1 MSNLWN
7 FVSDVD
13 RGEKNAKQ
21 YAQLNAVQTRISS
34 TKSKEVLTAQAPTP
48 QKRPPKADSISA
60 PAVQSPEDALQLLRS
75 EPDTD
80 SLLATL
86 ERLSSVNG
94 LQLGFDIHTP
104 SPVGAHIVNTI
115 VSSIVPTFWS
125 ALEEQDQALIT
136 AVLLNVAGLNSVIA
150 RIQLL
155 ISQTK
160 NSKAK
165 DHLPALQ
172 DVFDVANSLFT
183 GDDRVSMLWA
193 GLWRSTQDKMKRDL
207 AWKECSSL
215 LGSGKVSNVLAEAED
230 ALRSN
235 GNDHAAKSPIANAH
249 QYATWLGSNIAK
261 SLDLDDHKGQEES
274 RSAIAI
280 LFARSLSLGQP
291 VALMRATHT
300 KILQSSPRASAELVA
315 IVKKLPAF
323 AQRRYLDY
331 TLRWLAGI
339 ESRISGPASTLPGQ
353 AAEAA
358 AIAAFL
364 QSISTDSDSLKQ
376 HLSSVLSDPAQASSL
391 SLLAIR
397 GSIAA
402 LAATCPDDLD
412 SLVERCLKVFGD
424 QMFVRH
430 SPILQQESI
439 AQALLIAAGY
449 VHRRSP
455 MALLMTVRSSGH
467 MQGVSNR
474 LDASNARAR
483 WLGMIMGTALSSMID
498 KEGSK
503 LRFGTDDMQG
513 PEADQY
519 FALININDQ
528 PSTLGEFLKLVAEKP
543 ENKRSLVQRATRPPT
558 MPKIDGKPTF
568 GPVRPPAR
576 AQTEIEGN
584 QVTEISDS
592 DSEDDDG
599 LTPYAKPDSDAEDS
613 DEDATLVNRDKT
625 RAPVYIRDLMAMLRN
640 TEKHDRFE
648 LGIKHAAP
656 LIRRKSNFG
665 REVTD
670 HAEELARILCSL
682 QDPFDTDNFE
692 EMRLQALIAVILSDA
707 SAIAPWLSRQAFAGE
722 FSISQRCV
730 MLTALGLSGRELA
743 GLKEMDGGLNPEM
756 PKATSFPS
764 KKLPP
769 HLHSLYNPSSS
780 QTANPPS
787 TKRLEAASASLE
799 HSLLQPMAL
808 SAADKTT
815 AHLNAVK
822 VRTFSSRMAVERTRR
837 KPTPNKLAQVF
848 PQAYFHPL
856 VTRYQQEIAAYG
868 SGSVWCTTPFLLVTF
883 IKTLAL
889 LFHASGP
896 ATLDLSQL
904 TTDFWDLLLSLRV
917 RAVGH
922 VNVLEAV
929 LFGLLTVLQVNED
942 KRAIAQVHSKQL
954 LETQQ
959 WADMVFER
967 TGQGRLVQQEGQG
980 EEAKVRTLA
989 AAVLVNT
996 GEVMEAH
1003 RKVLM
1008 GDMMGM

>member
-1 MSNLWN
+1 MSDLWN
-7 FVSDVD
+7 VVGDVD
-13 RGEKNAKQ
+13 RGEKNTKQ
-21 YAQLNAVQTRISS
+21 QNQLNAVQTRIS
-34 TKSKEVLTAQAPTP
+34 TAKSKEVQEVLTTQASKP
-48 QKRPPKADSISA
+48 QPISSKADKIDASS
-60 PAVQSPEDALQLLRS
+60 VQGPEDALQLLRS

-86 ERLSSVNG
+86 KRLSSVNG
-94 LQLGFDIHTP
+94 LQVDFDIHSP
-104 SPVGAHIVNTI
+104 SPMGAQIVNII
-115 VSSIVPTFWS
+115 VSAIIPTFWS
-125 ALEEQDQALIT
+125 ALEAQDRALIT
-136 AVLLNVAGLNSVIA
+136 AALFNVAGINSVIA

-155 ISQTK
+155 ILQTK
-160 NSKAK
+160 NSKAQ
-165 DHLPALQ
+165 DHLPALR
-172 DVFDVANSLFT
+172 DVFDVANNLLK
-183 GDDRVSMLWA
+183 GDDRVSALWA

-215 LGSGKVSNVLAEAED
+215 LGSGKMSNVLAEAED
-230 ALRSN
+230 VLRSN
-235 GNDHAAKSPIANAH
+235 GGDHAAKSTVANAH
-249 QYATWLGSNIAK
+249 QYATWLGSNIAR
-261 SLDLDDHKGQEES
+261 SLELEDQDSREDT
-274 RSAIAI
+274 RSAIAV
-280 LFARSLSLGQP
+280 LFARALSLGQP
-291 VALMRATHT
+291 VALMRATHA
-300 KILQSSPRASAELVA
+300 KVLQGSSQAVSELVKV
-315 IVKKLPAF
+315 VKKLPTF

-331 TLRWLAGI
+331 TLRWLASI
-339 ESRISGPASTLPGQ
+339 ESHTSGPDSTLPGQ
-353 AAEAA
+353 MAEAP
-358 AIAAFL
+358 AIAALL
-364 QSISTDSDSLKQ
+364 QSISNDNDLLKH
-376 HLSSVLSDPAQASSL
+376 HLSSFLSDPAQVSSL
-391 SLLAIR
+391 SLLAMR
-397 GSIAA
+397 SSIAA
-402 LAATCPDDLD
+402 LNATCPDDLD
-412 SLVERCLKVFGD
+412 SLVERCLKVFSD

-483 WLGMIMGTALSSMID
+483 WLGMIVGTALSSLVD
-498 KEGSK
+498 KAGSK
-503 LRFGTDDMQG
+503 LSFGTDDMQG
-513 PEADQY
+513 PEADRY
-519 FALININDQ
+519 FALIKINDQ
-528 PSTLGEFLKLVAEKP
+528 PSTLEEFLKFGIEKP
-543 ENKRSLVQRATRPPT
+543 ESKRPIAHRAAKPPA

-568 GPVRPPAR
+568 GPVRPPAK
-576 AQTEIEGN
+576 AQTEVEGN
-584 QVTEISDS
+584 QITELSDTDS
-592 DSEDDDG
+592 DLDDG

-625 RAPVYIRDLMAMLRN
+625 RAPVYIRDLMSMLRN

-682 QDPFDTDNFE
+682 QDPFDTENFE

-743 GLKEMDGGLNPEM
+743 GLKEMDGLNPEM
-756 PKATSFPS
+756 PNTAFPS

-769 HLHSLYNPSSS
+769 HLHSLYSSS
-780 QTANPPS
+780 SSPDPSS
-787 TKRLEAASASLE
+787 TKRLEAASKSLE

-808 SAADKTT
+808 QAADKST

-837 KPTPNKLAQVF
+837 KPAPNQLAQIF

-868 SGSVWCTTPFLLVTF
+868 SGSVWASTPFLLVTL

-896 ATLDLSQL
+896 ATLGLEAL
-904 TTDFWDLLLSLRV
+904 TADFWDLLLSLRV
-917 RAVGH
+917 QAVGH
-922 VNVLEAV
+922 VNVLEAL

-942 KRAIAQVHSKQL
+942 KEAIARVHSKQL

-967 TGQGRLVQQEGQG
+967 TGQGRLVQQEGKG

>member
-7 FVSDVD
+7 VVSDVD
-13 RGEKNAKQ
+13 RGDKNDKQ
-21 YAQLNAVQTRISS
+21 HAQLNAVQTRISS
-34 TKSKEVLTAQAPTP
+34 IKSKDVITKQAPSP
-48 QKRPPKADSISA
+48 QQKTPKADIIDAS
-60 PAVQSPEDALQLLRS
+60 AVQSPEDALQLLRS

-80 SLLATL
+80 SLLSTL
-86 ERLSSVNG
+86 KRLSSVDG
-94 LQLGFDIHTP
+94 LQSGFDIHSP
-104 SPVGAHIVNTI
+104 SPVGAQVVNTI

-136 AVLLNVAGLNSVIA
+136 AALFNVAGINNLIA
-150 RIQLL
+150 KIQLL

-160 NSKAK
+160 NSKAQ
-165 DHLPALQ
+165 DHLPALR
-172 DVFDVANSLFT
+172 DVFDVANSLFK
-183 GDDRVSMLWA
+183 GDDRVSTLWA
-193 GLWRSTQDKMKRDL
+193 ELWRSTQDRIRREL
-207 AWKECSSL
+207 AWKECAGQ
-215 LGSGKVSNVLAEAED
+215 LGSGKLSNVLAEAED
-230 ALRSN
+230 ILRSN
-235 GNDHAAKSPIANAH
+235 GGEHSAKSTIANAH
-249 QYATWLGSNIAK
+249 QYATWLGSNIAQT
-261 SLDLDDHKGQEES
+261 LDLNDQKAREETH
-274 RSAIAI
+274 SAVAV
-280 LFARSLSLGQP
+280 LFAKALSLGQP
-291 VALMRATHT
+291 VALMRAAHT
-300 KILQSSPRASAELVA
+300 KALQVSAQALEGLVVV
-315 IVKKLPAF
+315 VKKLPTF
-323 AQRRYLDY
+323 AQRRYLDF

-339 ESRISGPASTLPGQ
+339 ESRTSGLNSTLPGQ
-353 AAEAA
+353 ATEAA
-358 AIAAFL
+358 AIAALL
-364 QSISTDSDSLKQ
+364 QRILNDNELLKQ
-376 HLSSVLSDPAQASSL
+376 HLSSFLSDPAQVSSL

-397 GSIAA
+397 AGIAT
-402 LAATCPDDLD
+402 LDTTCPDDLD
-412 SLVERCLKVFGD
+412 SLVERCLRVFGD
-424 QMFVRH
+424 QIFIRH
-430 SPILQQESI
+430 SPILQQEAI

-483 WLGMIMGTALSSMID
+483 WLGMIVGTALSSLVD

-503 LRFGTDDMQG
+503 LSFGTDDMQG
-513 PEADQY
+513 PEAHRY
-519 FALININDQ
+519 FALIKTSDQ
-528 PSTLGEFLKLVAEKP
+528 PSALEDFLKLVIEKP
-543 ENKRSLVQRATRPPT
+543 ESRRPIAHRATKPPA

-568 GPVRPPAR
+568 GPVRPPPK

-584 QVTEISDS
+584 QITEISDT
-592 DSEDDDG
+592 DSDDDG

-613 DEDATLVNRDKT
+613 DEDATLVSRDKT
-625 RAPVYIRDLMAMLRN
+625 RAPVYIRDLMTMLRN

-656 LIRRKSNFG
+656 LIRRKSGFG

-682 QDPFDTDNFE
+682 QDPFDTENFE
-692 EMRLQALIAVILSDA
+692 ELRLQALIAVILSDA

-743 GLKEMDGGLNPEM
+743 GLKEMDGLNPEM
-756 PKATSFPS
+756 PNTSFPS
-764 KKLPP
+764 KTLPP
-769 HLHSLYNPSSS
+769 HLHSLYSSS
-780 QTANPPS
+780 SPRTNAS
-787 TKRLEAASASLE
+787 IKRLEAASQSLE
-799 HSLLQPMAL
+799 HSLLQPLAL
-808 SAADKTT
+808 QAADKST

-837 KPTPNKLAQVF
+837 KPAPNQLARIF
-848 PQAYFHPL
+848 PQAYIHPL

-868 SGSVWCTTPFLLVTF
+868 SGSVWATTPFLLVTF

-889 LFHASGP
+889 MFHASGP
-896 ATLDLSQL
+896 ATLGLSQL

-917 RAVGH
+917 QAVGH
-922 VNVLEAV
+922 VNVLEAL

-942 KRAIAQVHSKQL
+942 KQAIAQVHSKQL

-959 WADMVFER
+959 WANMVFER
-967 TGQGRLVQQEGQG
+967 TGQGSLVQQDGEG

-996 GEVMEAH
+996 GEVMEAY

>member
-7 FVSDVD
+7 VVNDVD
-13 RGEKNAKQ
+13 RGEKNDKQ
-21 YAQLNAVQTRISS
+21 HAQLNAVQTRISS
-34 TKSKEVLTAQAPTP
+34 TRSKEDVLTTQAPTP
-48 QKRPPKADSISA
+48 QPRLPMASKIDASS
-60 PAVQSPEDALQLLRS
+60 VQTPEDALQLLRL
-75 EPDTD
+75 ELDTD
-80 SLLATL
+80 SLLTTL
-86 ERLSSVNG
+86 KRLSSVNG
-94 LQLGFDIHTP
+94 LQLGFDIHSP
-104 SPVGAHIVNTI
+104 SPMGAQIVNTI
-115 VSSIVPTFWS
+115 VTSIVPTFWS
-125 ALEEQDQALIT
+125 ALEEQDRALIT

-160 NSKAK
+160 NSKVQ

-172 DVFDVANSLFT
+172 DVFDVANGLFK
-183 GDDRVSMLWA
+183 GDDRISTLWA
-193 GLWRSTQDKMKRDL
+193 GLWRSTQDKMRRDL

-215 LGSGKVSNVLAEAED
+215 LGSGKVSNVIAEAED
-230 ALRSN
+230 VLRSN
-235 GNDHAAKSPIANAH
+235 GSDHAAKSPVANAH
-249 QYATWLGSNIAK
+249 QYATWLGSNISQ
-261 SLDLDDHKGQEES
+261 SLDLDDHEGQEES
-274 RSAIAI
+274 RSAVAI

-291 VALMRATHT
+291 VALMKAIHT
-300 KILQSSPRASAELVA
+300 KMLRSSPRASAELVA
-315 IVKKLPAF
+315 VVKKLPAF

-331 TLRWLAGI
+331 TLRWLTGI
-339 ESRISGPASTLPGQ
+339 ESRLPGPDSTPIGQ
-353 AAEAA
+353 AHEAA
-358 AIAAFL
+358 AVAAFL
-364 QSISTDSDSLKQ
+364 LSVSADNDSLKQ
-376 HLSSVLSDPAQASSL
+376 HLSSVLSDPAHASSL
-391 SLLAIR
+391 SLLVIR
-397 GSIAA
+397 ASTAA
-402 LAATCPDDLD
+402 LAATSLDDLD
-412 SLVERCLKVFGD
+412 GLVERCLKVFGD

-439 AQALLIAAGY
+439 AQALLTAAGY

-483 WLGMIMGTALSSMID
+483 WLGMIVGTALSSLVD
-498 KEGSK
+498 KEGSR
-503 LRFGTDDMQG
+503 LSFGTDDMQG
-513 PEADQY
+513 AEADRY
-519 FALININDQ
+519 FALIKINDQ
-528 PSTLGEFLKLVAEKP
+528 PSTLGDFLKLVAEKP
-543 ENKRSLVQRATRPPT
+543 ESKRSIVQRATKPPA
-558 MPKIDGKPTF
+558 MPKINGKPMF
-568 GPVRPPAR
+568 GPVRPPAKV
-576 AQTEIEGN
+576 QTEIEGN
-584 QVTEISDS
+584 QITEISDS
-592 DSEDDDG
+592 DSDDDDG

-613 DEDATLVNRDKT
+613 DEDATLVNRDKA
-625 RAPVYIRDLMAMLRN
+625 RAPVYIRDLMSMLRN
-640 TEKHDRFE
+640 TENHDRFE
-648 LGIKHAAP
+648 LGVKHAAP
-656 LIRRKSNFG
+656 LIRRKSTFG

-670 HAEELARILCSL
+670 HSEELARILCSL

-743 GLKEMDGGLNPEM
+743 GLKEMDGGLNPET
-756 PKATSFPS
+756 PNASFPS

-780 QTANPPS
+780 SQTPNPAS
-787 TKRLEAASASLE
+787 IKRLEAASASLE

-808 SAADKTT
+808 QAADAST

-822 VRTFSSRMAVERTRR
+822 VRTFSSRMAVARTRR
-837 KPTPNKLAQVF
+837 KPTPNKLALIF
-848 PQAYFHPL
+848 PQAFFHPL
-856 VTRYQQEIAAYG
+856 LTRYQQEIAAYG
-868 SGSVWCTTPFLLVTF
+868 SASVWNTTPFLLVTL

-896 ATLDLSQL
+896 STLGLSTL

-922 VNVLEAV
+922 VNVLEAL

-942 KRAIAQVHSKQL
+942 KQAVAQVHSKQL

-989 AAVLVNT
+989 AAVLVRRI
-996 GEVMEAH
+996 G
-1003 RKVLM
+1003 RY
-1008 GDMMGM
+1008 

>member
-7 FVSDVD
+7 VVGDVD
-13 RGEKNAKQ
+13 RGEKSAKQ
-21 YAQLNAVQTRISS
+21 QNQLNVVQTRIS
-34 TKSKEVLTAQAPTP
+34 TAKNKEVQEVLTTQAPKP
-48 QKRPPKADSISA
+48 QPISSKADKIDAST
-60 PAVQSPEDALQLLRS
+60 VQGPEDALQLLRS

-80 SLLATL
+80 SLLSTL
-86 ERLSSVNG
+86 KRLSSVNG
-94 LQLGFDIHTP
+94 LQVDFDIHSP
-104 SPVGAHIVNTI
+104 SPVGAQVVNAI

-125 ALEEQDQALIT
+125 ALEAQDRALIT
-136 AVLLNVAGLNSVIA
+136 AALFNVAGLNSVIA

-155 ISQTK
+155 ILQTK
-160 NSKAK
+160 NSKAQG
-165 DHLPALQ
+165 HLPALR
-172 DVFDVANSLFT
+172 DVFDVANSLFK
-183 GDDRVSMLWA
+183 GDDRVSTLWA
-193 GLWRSTQDKMKRDL
+193 GLWRSTQDKIKRDL
-207 AWKECSSL
+207 AWKECSNL

-230 ALRSN
+230 VLRSN
-235 GNDHAAKSPIANAH
+235 GGDHAAKSTIANAR
-249 QYATWLGSNIAK
+249 QYATWLGTNIAR
-261 SLDLDDHKGQEES
+261 SLELEHQDS
-274 RSAIAI
+274 REDTVSAVVV
-280 LFARSLSLGQP
+280 LFARALSLGQP

-300 KILQSSPRASAELVA
+300 KVLQGSSQALAELVTV
-315 IVKKLPAF
+315 VKKLPTF

-339 ESRISGPASTLPGQ
+339 ESQTSGPDSTLPGQ
-353 AAEAA
+353 ATEAA
-358 AIAAFL
+358 AIAALL
-364 QSISTDSDSLKQ
+364 QSISNDNDLLKQ
-376 HLSSVLSDPAQASSL
+376 HLSSVLSDPAQVSSL

-397 GSIAA
+397 ASIAA
-402 LAATCPDDLD
+402 LSTTCPDDLD
-412 SLVERCLKVFGD
+412 SLVERCLKVFSD

-439 AQALLIAAGY
+439 AQALLIASGY

-483 WLGMIMGTALSSMID
+483 WLGMIVGTALSSLVD
-498 KEGSK
+498 KVGSK
-503 LRFGTDDMQG
+503 LSFGTDDMQG
-513 PEADQY
+513 PAADRY
-519 FALININDQ
+519 FALIKINDQ
-528 PSTLGEFLKLVAEKP
+528 PGTLGDFLKLVIEEPESKRPIAHRTVKP
-543 ENKRSLVQRATRPPT
+543 PA

-568 GPVRPPAR
+568 GPVRPPAK
-576 AQTEIEGN
+576 AQTEVEGN
-584 QVTEISDS
+584 QVTEISDTDS
-592 DSEDDDG
+592 DDDDG

-625 RAPVYIRDLMAMLRN
+625 RAPVYIRDLMSMLRN

-648 LGIKHAAP
+648 LGVKHAAP

-682 QDPFDTDNFE
+682 QDPFDTENFE

-743 GLKEMDGGLNPEM
+743 GLKEMDGLNPEM
-756 PKATSFPS
+756 PNTSFPS

-769 HLHSLYNPSSS
+769 HLHSLYSSSSSPNPSS
-780 QTANPPS
+780 
-787 TKRLEAASASLE
+787 KRLEAASKSLE

-808 SAADKTT
+808 QAADKST

-837 KPTPNKLAQVF
+837 KSAPNQLARIF

-868 SGSVWCTTPFLLVTF
+868 SGSVWASTPFLLVTF

-896 ATLDLSQL
+896 ATLGLELL

-917 RAVGH
+917 QAVGH
-922 VNVLEAV
+922 VNVLEAL
-929 LFGLLTVLQVNED
+929 LFSLLTVLQVNED
-942 KRAIAQVHSKQL
+942 KQVVAQVHSKQL

-959 WADMVFER
+959 WADMIFER

>member
-7 FVSDVD
+7 VVSDVD

-21 YAQLNAVQTRISS
+21 HAQLNAVQTRISS
-34 TKSKEVLTAQAPTP
+34 TQSKELLTAQAPTP
-48 QKRPPKADSISA
+48 QQRPPKVDSINASA
-60 PAVQSPEDALQLLRS
+60 VRSPEDALQLFRS

-80 SLLATL
+80 SLLSTL
-86 ERLSSVNG
+86 KRLSTVNS
-94 LQLGFDIHTP
+94 LQVGFDIHSP
-104 SPVGAHIVNTI
+104 SPVGAQIVNTI

-125 ALEEQDQALIT
+125 ALEEQDRALIT
-136 AVLLNVAGLNSVIA
+136 AALLNVAGLNSVIA

-172 DVFDVANSLFT
+172 DVFGVANSLFT
-183 GDDRVSMLWA
+183 GDDRVSTLWA

-230 ALRSN
+230 VLRSS

-249 QYATWLGSNIAK
+249 QYATWLGSNLAQ
-261 SLDLDDHKGQEES
+261 SLDLDDHEDREES
-274 RSAIAI
+274 RSAVAI

-300 KILQSSPRASAELVA
+300 KILQSSPQASVELVA
-315 IVKKLPAF
+315 VVKKLPAF

-331 TLRWLAGI
+331 TLRWLTGI
-339 ESRISGPASTLPGQ
+339 ESRTQVPASTLPGQ

-364 QSISTDSDSLKQ
+364 QSISTDNDSLKQ
-376 HLSSVLSDPAQASSL
+376 HLSSVLSDPAQVSSL

-439 AQALLIAAGY
+439 AQALLIAAGH
-449 VHRRSP
+449 VHRRSS

-483 WLGMIMGTALSSMID
+483 WLGMIVGTALSSLID

-503 LRFGTDDMQG
+503 LSFGTDDVQG
-513 PEADQY
+513 PEADRY
-519 FALININDQ
+519 FALIKINDQ
-528 PSTLGEFLKLVAEKP
+528 PSTLGEFVKLVAEKP
-543 ENKRSLVQRATRPPT
+543 ESKRSIVQRTTRPPA

-568 GPVRPPAR
+568 GPVRPPAK
-576 AQTEIEGN
+576 AQTEIQGN

-625 RAPVYIRDLMAMLRN
+625 RAPVYIRDLMDMLRN

-656 LIRRKSNFG
+656 LIRRKSSFG

-707 SAIAPWLSRQAFAGE
+707 SAIAPWLSRQAFDGE

-756 PKATSFPS
+756 PKDTSFPS

-769 HLHSLYNPSSS
+769 HLHSLYNPSPS
-780 QTANPPS
+780 NPS

-799 HSLLQPMAL
+799 NSLLQPMAL

-837 KPTPNKLAQVF
+837 KPAPNKLAQIF

-896 ATLDLSQL
+896 ATLGLSQM

-922 VNVLEAV
+922 VNVLEAL

-942 KRAIAQVHSKQL
+942 KQAIAQMHSKQL

>member
-1 MSNLWN
+1 MNNLWN
-7 FVSDVD
+7 VVSDVD
-13 RGEKNAKQ
+13 CGEENAKQ
-21 YAQLNAVQTRISS
+21 QPQLNAVQTRNTT
-34 TKSKEVLTAQAPTP
+34 TKREDILTTRTP
-48 QKRPPKADSISA
+48 ADQPKPPKADKINASEIHR
-60 PAVQSPEDALQLLRS
+60 PEEALQLLRS

-80 SLLATL
+80 SLLSTL
-86 ERLSSVNG
+86 KQLSSVNG
-94 LQLGFDIHTP
+94 LQVAFSIHSP
-104 SPVGAHIVNTI
+104 SPVGAQIVNTI
-115 VSSIVPTFWS
+115 VSLIIPTFWS
-125 ALEEQDQALIT
+125 VLEGKNRALIT
-136 AVLLNVAGLNSVIA
+136 ATLLNIAGINSVIA

-155 ISQTK
+155 ISQIK
-160 NSKAK
+160 NSKAH
-165 DHLPALQ
+165 DHLPALR
-172 DVFDVANSLFT
+172 DVFDAANSLFN
-183 GDDRVSMLWA
+183 GRDRISMLWT
-193 GLWRSTQDKMKRDL
+193 GLWRSTQDKVKRDL
-207 AWKECSSL
+207 AWKECCSL
-215 LGSGKVSNVLAEAED
+215 LGSGKVASVLAEAED
-230 ALRSN
+230 VLRSN
-235 GNDHAAKSPIANAH
+235 GGDHAVKSPIANAH
-249 QYATWLGSNIAK
+249 QYATWLASNIAQ
-261 SLDLDDHKGQEES
+261 SLNMEDQGLREGAQP
-274 RSAIAI
+274 A
-280 LFARSLSLGQP
+280 FAVLLARALSLGQP
-291 VALMRATHT
+291 VALMSATHT
-300 KILQSSPRASAELVA
+300 KVLQGSPKALAELVA
-315 IVKKLPAF
+315 VVSNMPSF
-323 AQRRYLDY
+323 TQRRYLDY
-331 TLRWLAGI
+331 TLRWLASI
-339 ESRISGPASTLPGQ
+339 ESRTPGPDSTLPSQ
-353 AAEAA
+353 ATEAA
-358 AIAAFL
+358 AIAALL
-364 QSISTDSDSLKQ
+364 QSITNDNEVLKQ
-376 HLSSVLSDPAQASSL
+376 HLLSVLSNPAQVSSL
-391 SLLAIR
+391 SLLSIR
-397 GSIAA
+397 SSIAS
-402 LAATCPDDLD
+402 LASNCPDDLD
-412 SLVERCLKVFGD
+412 SLVEKALKVFGD

-439 AQALLIAAGY
+439 VQALLIAAGY

-483 WLGMIMGTALSSMID
+483 WLGMVVGTALSSLID

-503 LRFGTDDMQG
+503 LSFGTDDMKG
-513 PEADQY
+513 PEADRY
-519 FALININDQ
+519 FALIKINDQ
-528 PSTLGEFLKLVAEKP
+528 PSTLGEFLKLVTEKLKS
-543 ENKRSLVQRATRPPT
+543 KRSLAHRTVQPRV

-568 GPVRPPAR
+568 GPIRPPAKV
-576 AQTEIEGN
+576 QTEIEGN
-584 QVTEISDS
+584 QVTEISDT
-592 DSEDDDG
+592 DSDDDG

-625 RAPVYIRDLMAMLRN
+625 RAPVYIRDLMTMLRD

-682 QDPFDTDNFE
+682 QDPFDTENFE

-743 GLKEMDGGLNPEM
+743 GLKEMDGLNPEI
-756 PKATSFPS
+756 PNTSFPS

-769 HLHSLYNPSSS
+769 HLHSLYSSPSSPNPS
-780 QTANPPS
+780 N
-787 TKRLEAASASLE
+787 KRLEAASKSLE

-808 SAADKTT
+808 EAADKST

-822 VRTFSSRMAVERTRR
+822 VRSFSSRMAVERTRR
-837 KPTPNKLAQVF
+837 KPAPNQLAQIF

-868 SGSVWCTTPFLLVTF
+868 SGSVWATTPFLLVTL

-896 ATLDLSQL
+896 ATLGLSQL

-917 RAVGH
+917 QAVGH
-922 VNVLEAV
+922 VNVLEAL

-942 KRAIAQVHSKQL
+942 KQAIAQVHSKQL

-967 TGQGRLVQQEGQG
+967 TGEGRLVQQDGQG

-996 GEVMEAH
+996 GEVMEAQ
-1003 RKVLM
+1003 RKVLI
-1008 GDMMGM
+1008 GDMVGL